1 MQKTNLARRV
11 AAIAASL
18 ACLSGTFAIAQTGI
32 SPQAQAASKP
42 APQTPDSIQTV
53 EALLNAENK
62 AANDKLRSLA
72 EASAPPK
79 TPALMAPKLLKRA
92 GPASVQ
98 VGGIYGVEGKL
109 RAHIT
114 YDGQTLPA
122 RQVGER
128 VGPCEIVA
136 IQGSCVTL
144 RKFVIDTSPSLPAG
158 AGLADGE
165 QVLKKGKALHAR
177 KGASKLDAE
186 PVSSA
191 LMCPSACWTAP
202 AAAGPSF
209 TSYGAGL
216 QSPPGSFP
224 AAGAS
229 RYPVPSLLP
238 SPMSAPAA
246 APTPTPSV
254 GAASTPSLRAMQT
267 PAPFGQPDASADTA
281 R

>member
-32 SPQAQAASKP
+32 S
-42 APQTPDSIQTV
+42 PQTPDSIQTV

-186 PVSSA
+186 PVSAA

-202 AAAGPSF
+202 AAAAAGPSF
-209 TSYGAGL
+209 TSYGGGL

-254 GAASTPSLRAMQT
+254 GAASTSGLRAMQT
-267 PAPFGQPDASADTA
+267 PAPFGQPDASAGTA